1 METKSAA
8 YLKIYTK
15 LREQIINGSYKNGDK
30 LPSKRTMADETG
42 TSVITIEHA
51 YGLLQ
56 DEGYIE
62 ARERSGYFVC
72 YSDEDLFPISD
83 YVMPDFSLM
92 PLSPEKKIKKHGEDA
107 KKKAEKDATGQ
118 SEGFRAELG
127 KQELYMTHGVIYEKL
142 FTDDAHQ
149 DKDFTDKAK
158 QDNTSSDQY
167 EENKYTFPFP
177 SFARTIRRV
186 LSEYGE
192 KLLEKSPNEGSQF
205 LRESIARY
213 LQRSRDISVQSDQI
227 IVGAGSEYLYSLI
240 VQMLGR
246 DKLYALEDPSYEKIR
261 KVYEANGARCEFLK
275 LGARGIHSSEL
286 RKSEAK
292 VLHVTPF
299 DSFPSGVTATAG
311 KRREYISWAENH
323 SAMIIED
330 DYASEFSPS
339 TKSEDTLFSLESDH
353 TVLYLNTFTKTISP
367 AIRVGY
373 MVLPKSLTETLKQKI
388 DFYSCTVPMFDQYV
402 LAEFLNSGDF
412 ERHVNRIRRRR
423 RQESK

>member
-1 METKSAA
+1 MEPKSAA

-15 LREQIINGSYKNGDK
+15 LREQITNGKYKNGDK
-30 LPSKRTMADETG
+30 LPSKRMMADETG

-62 ARERSGYFVC
+62 AKERSGYFVSF
-72 YSDEDLFPISD
+72 SDEDLFPIAD
-83 YVMPDFSLM
+83 YIMPDFSDM
-92 PLSPEKKIKKHGEDA
+92 PIVPKQKIRED
-107 KKKAEKDATGQ
+107 E
-118 SEGFRAELG
+118 
-127 KQELYMTHGVIYEKL
+127 KQEKEGEKEGEISEEGASKDVSDSGV
-142 FTDDAHQ
+142 
-149 DKDFTDKAK
+149 TDK
-158 QDNTSSDQY
+158 Y

-192 KLLEKSPNEGSQF
+192 KLLEKSPNEGSVF
-205 LRESIARY
+205 LRDSIARY
-213 LQRSRDISVQSDQI
+213 LQRSRDISVQSEQI
-227 IVGAGSEYLYSLI
+227 IVGAGSEYLYSLL

-246 DKLYALEDPSYEKIR
+246 DKIYALEDPSYEKIR
-261 KVYEANGARCEFLK
+261 KVYEANGAECELLK
-275 LGARGIHSSEL
+275 LGSRGIHSSEL
-286 RKSEAK
+286 RRSKAG

-299 DSFPSGVTATAG
+299 DSYPSGVTATAG
-311 KRREYISWAENH
+311 KRNEYLAWAANH
-323 SAMIIED
+323 EAMIIED

-339 TKSEDTLFSLESDH
+339 TKSEDTLFSLEPDH
-353 TVLYLNTFTKTISP
+353 SVIYLNTFTKTLSP

-373 MVLPKSLTETLKQKI
+373 MVLPKALTESFKSKV

-412 ERHVNRIRRRR
+412 ERHVNRVRRKR